1 MGLAE
6 HEARSACPFPQ
17 PDPARSIWGGG
28 LGCNFAGQT
37 NPRRR
42 LLVLGPLGEGGCFG
56 VIFGFSDFRLT
67 MSCSPTP
74 IIRSTGVISSEVGG
88 WCIHP
93 PLQIYRCM
101 QTFHR
106 FQTMVRTLKS
116 SRVQILNFA
125 QQNDNSG
132 DASPRKHTTGT
143 VLPPLK
149 SPPTQSPP
157 PKDRRPLPA
166 PQHVRSVPRSVQ
178 PDRRA
183 AQGGGRNPLG
193 PPTPEESSDPSL
205 YSRSNEVTL
214 LGSTMNTTEYIR
226 P

>member
-1 MGLAE
+1 MGFRPAANTGKLLLRAVDGELLVMGLAE

-56 VIFGFSDFRLT
+56 VIFGFSEFRLT

-93 PLQIYRCM
+93 PYRYTDACKHFTGAK
-101 QTFHR
+101 QW
-106 FQTMVRTLKS
+106 
-116 SRVQILNFA
+116 
-125 QQNDNSG
+125 SG
-132 DASPRKHTTGT
+132 P
-143 VLPPLK
+143 
-149 SPPTQSPP
+149 
-157 PKDRRPLPA
+157 
-166 PQHVRSVPRSVQ
+166 
-178 PDRRA
+178 
-183 AQGGGRNPLG
+183 
-193 PPTPEESSDPSL
+193 
-205 YSRSNEVTL
+205 
-214 LGSTMNTTEYIR
+214 
-226 P
+226 